1 MKKLIFATAVHFL
14 CFSWFFAQQKAP
26 EFKTKYVFVL
36 VIDGPRYSE
45 TYGEPTCKY
54 SPLLCD
60 SLKKEGT
67 FYAQFKNNG
76 PTFTVPGHTA
86 IVTGNYQRISNAGTA
101 LPKQP
106 NIFQYFL
113 KSTGLDSTAAYVVAS
128 KGKLDVLV
136 NTTHKKWHNQY
147 VASTYCGPNGNGLGY
162 GRDDKTFAKV
172 TELVMS
178 ENPPQLM
185 LINLLAVDVYGHAN
199 NWEKYLES
207 ITQSDKYAAQLWQM
221 IQQNPVL
228 KDQTTLMITN
238 DHGRHLDGVRSGF
251 VNHGCWCEG
260 CRHISLLVLGPDTP
274 KGKIVNEEAEMID
287 ISKTIAEIYHF
298 QMPTSKGNFLIDAF
312 PAGQKKALLV
322 E

>member
-1 MKKLIFATAVHFL
+1 MKKVIILPNFL
-14 CFSWFFAQQKAP
+14 FFVVFQLFSQSSNHNY
-26 EFKTKYVFVL
+26 KTKYVYIL

-60 SLKKEGT
+60 SLKKEGA
-67 FYAQFKNNG
+67 FYADFRNNG
-76 PTFTVPGHTA
+76 ATYTVPGHTA
-86 IVTGNYQRISNAGTA
+86 IVTGTYQRISNSGTA

-106 NIFQYFL
+106 NIFQYYL
-113 KSTGLDSTAAYVVAS
+113 QTSGKDSSAAYVVAS

-136 NTTHKKWHNQY
+136 NTSHKKWHNQF
-147 VASTYCGPNGNGLGY
+147 VAPTYCGPNGKGLGY

-172 TELVMS
+172 AELVQGTT
-178 ENPPQLM
+178 PPQLM

-207 ITQSDKYAAQLWQM
+207 ITQSDQYAAKLWQM
-221 IQQNPVL
+221 IQENPVL

-251 VNHGCWCEG
+251 VNHGCRCEG

-274 KGKIVNEEAEMID
+274 RGIVVTEEAEMID
-287 ISKTIAEIYHF
+287 ISTTIAAILHF
-298 QMPTSKGNFLIDAF
+298 EMPTSKGTYLRAAF
-312 PAGQKKALLV
+312 PMK
-322 E
+322 

>member
-1 MKKLIFATAVHFL
+1 MKKLIFVTAIHFL
-14 CFSWFFAQQKAP
+14 CFSWFLAQQKAP
-26 EFKTKYVFVL
+26 EFKTKYVFIL

-86 IVTGNYQRISNAGTA
+86 IVTGTYQRISNAGTA

-113 KSTGLDSTAAYVVAS
+113 KNTGLDSTAAYVVAS

-136 NTTHKKWHNQY
+136 NTSQKKWHNQY
-147 VASTYCGPNGNGLGY
+147 IASTYCGPNGNGLGY

-172 TELVMS
+172 TELVKS

-199 NWEKYLES
+199 NWDKYLES
-207 ITQSDKYAAQLWQM
+207 ITQSDKYAAQLWHM

-287 ISKTIAEIYHF
+287 ISKTIAEIYRF
-298 QMPTSKGNFLIDAF
+298 QMPTSKGNFLLDAF
-312 PAGQKKALLV
+312 PSGQ
-322 E
+322 